1 MQKILKQK
9 IAKVY
14 GYALGVTAVIAGATL
29 MRITLILQGWTV
41 TNSDEANLH
50 LMALHIVEKGEH
62 PTFLYGQN
70 YLGAFEAYVG
80 ALMFRLFG
88 VSVFSM
94 RLGAILF
101 YSGFLVCMYFITSRV
116 YTRSL
121 AFITIVLLGLGSYW
135 VFKFQLETLG
145 YTPLPFLCALLFL
158 LSYRLVRSQGAWY
171 WRAMCYLLWGM
182 VAGCAIWVHLI
193 AAPYVLVSG
202 LLLIV
207 EWRPLVK
214 YGLWFVLVGLV
225 LGAWPLI
232 YYNLHAAPGNDA
244 ISIFLSMSR
253 LGAMN
258 NYPLISYIYSPFVV
272 TLPATLGLGP
282 SCYITSLPLVPLT
295 YPHTATCLI
304 AQATYGFG
312 YVALLVVAG
321 IMACVA
327 LFITRRSQMRQEWVQ
342 NWARLM
348 LIVGA
353 GLTLLVFAHSST
365 SVFAGVLGV
374 RYLLC
379 TLVSLPAVL
388 WAMWKGLD
396 YMRALLPQTLRWR
409 WSAQAFRLGVV
420 MILCLISLD
429 GTVHA
434 FEHIPGSQADQQQY
448 VQLAARLESL
458 HITRFFSEYW
468 TCNRLI
474 FQTREQLVCADTW
487 GNLTHGY
494 DRYMAYRA
502 MVMAAPNPGFV
513 YPKDSVRIPE
523 LETAL
528 QTTHTAYHRFE
539 IVGFMIYQ
547 PAHRVPGVKLYDT

>member
-1 MQKILKQK
+1 MQKKLKQK

-29 MRITLILQGWTV
+29 LRFILILQGWPE
-41 TNSDEANLH
+41 TNGDESIMN
-50 LMALHIVEKGEH
+50 LMALHIMEKGEH
-62 PTFLYGQN
+62 PIFFYGQN
-70 YLGAFEAYVG
+70 YMGAFEAYAG

-94 RLGAILF
+94 RLEEILF
-101 YSGFLVCMYFITSRV
+101 YCGFLVCMYFITSRV

-121 AFITIVLLGLGSYW
+121 ALITIVLLGLGSSWMFY
-135 VFKFQLETLG
+135 FQLLTFG
-145 YTPLPFLCALLFL
+145 YTSLSFLCALLFL
-158 LSYRLVRSQGAWY
+158 LSYQLVRSQGAWY

-182 VAGCAIWVHLI
+182 VAGWAIWANLI
-193 AAPYVLVSG
+193 AAPYILVSG

-214 YGLWFVLVGLV
+214 YGLWFMLVGLV

-232 YYNLHAAPGNDA
+232 YFNLHAAHGNDS
-244 ISIFLSMSR
+244 ISTFLSLSR

-258 NYPLISYIYSPFVV
+258 HYPLKSYIYAPFVV
-272 TLPATLGLGP
+272 TLPATLGLGLN
-282 SCYITSLPLVPLT
+282 CYITRLPLVPLT
-295 YPHTATCLI
+295 YPHTATCLV

-327 LFITRRSQMRQEWVQ
+327 LFISRRSQMRQEWVR
-342 NWARLM
+342 NWACLM

-365 SVFAGVLGV
+365 SVFSGVLGV
-374 RYLLC
+374 RYLFC
-379 TLVSLPAVL
+379 ILVSLPAVL
-388 WAMWKGLD
+388 WAGWKGLD
-396 YMRALLPQTLRWR
+396 YIKALLPQTLRWR
-409 WSAQAFRLGVV
+409 WSAQAFRISVV

-429 GTVHA
+429 ATVHV
-434 FEHIPGSQADQQQY
+434 FEQMQGPQAGQQRY
-448 VQLAARLESL
+448 EQLAERLESL
-458 HITRFFSEYW
+458 HITRFYSEYW

-474 FQTREQLVCADTW
+474 FQTREQLVCAST
-487 GNLTHGY
+487 GRNLRHGL
-494 DRYMAYRA
+494 DRYLAYRA
-502 MVMAAPNPGFV
+502 MVTAAPNPGFV
-513 YPKDSVRIPE
+513 YPKGSVSIAD

-528 QTTHTAYHRFE
+528 QTTHTAYRRFE
-539 IVGFMIYQ
+539 IVGFVIYQ
-547 PAHRVPGVKLYDT
+547 PIHRVPGIRIYDT